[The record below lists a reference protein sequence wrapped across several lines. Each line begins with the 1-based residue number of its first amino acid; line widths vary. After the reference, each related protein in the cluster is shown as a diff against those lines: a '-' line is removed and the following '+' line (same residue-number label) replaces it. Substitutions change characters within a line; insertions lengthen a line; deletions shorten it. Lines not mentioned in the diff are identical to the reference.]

1 MKSADYKVCPACE
14 TRNRAKWDFCIRCG
28 ESLQAVATTRETVA
42 AAAADE
48 GAPSA
53 GVARPLLT
61 LGGVVVIALLGYW
74 VVQAFRSGEA
84 ERPNPQIF
92 TMATVPPAPPS
103 AGPAPAQGP
112 GVKDFD
118 EGRRLLAAGD
128 AAGATRLLA
137 QAVADA
143 PENAAYRVM
152 YAGALEANKMTEEA
166 LREYEKAALLSPT
179 SQTGELA
186 RAFERAGRK
195 KDAIETYGKAL
206 ELQPKD
212 PALLRDAANL
222 FLGEG
227 QVDRALPLLREAA
240 AADPRDLAVR
250 QYLGWAVEQ
259 KGDLTG
265 AAEVYG
271 QILEKLPD
279 ADVTR
284 GRLAEVMLKQG
295 QKEQAAQLMRAGIER
310 NPQSPALRRGLAG
323 VLERTGRDR
332 EAAAEYR
339 EYARLAPN
347 APDAQKFAERAEQL
361 EKRAT
366 ASPAASPAA
375 SPSPKTPS

>member
-28 ESLQAVATTRETVA
+28 ESLQGVAATRETVA
-42 AAAADE
+42 AAAVE
-48 GAPSA
+48 EEAPSA
-53 GVARPLLT
+53 GSSRPLLT
-61 LGGVVVIALLGYW
+61 LGGVVVVALLGYW
-74 VVQAFRSGEA
+74 AVQAFRSTDA
-84 ERPNPQIF
+84 PERPNPGIF
-92 TMATVPPAPPS
+92 AMATVPPAPPS
-103 AGPAPAQGP
+103 AAPAPAPGP

-118 EGRRLLAAGD
+118 EGRRLLAQGD

-143 PENAAYRVM
+143 PENAAYRLM

-195 KDAIETYGKAL
+195 ADAIETYGKAL

-227 QVDRALPLLREAA
+227 QVDRALPLLREASA
-240 AADPRDLAVR
+240 ANPLDLAVR

-310 NPQSPALRRGLAG
+310 NPQSPALHRGLAG
-323 VLERTGRDR
+323 VLERSGRDR

-347 APDAQKFAERAEQL
+347 APDAQKFAARAEQL

-375 SPSPKTPS
+375 KTPS